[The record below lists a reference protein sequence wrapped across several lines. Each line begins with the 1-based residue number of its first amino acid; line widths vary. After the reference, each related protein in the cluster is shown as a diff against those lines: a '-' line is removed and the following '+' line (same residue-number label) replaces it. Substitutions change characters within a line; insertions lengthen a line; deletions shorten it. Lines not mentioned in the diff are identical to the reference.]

1 MQAPSEEAMSQS
13 SSNATVEQA
22 PPVKGGDAGGG
33 RQGGGGASGGGG
45 GRARRWTARFHMP
58 RWLHWGLLLLCV
70 VLAAAGTW
78 LASRQLP
85 AADAWRASRL
95 SEVGLWTWLSQPLE
109 YNAFK
114 RTVVQGDLN
123 AVYHLPGTNDVW
135 VVGDDG
141 LILHSADGGLSW
153 TQQNPPLAQRTPG
166 MADGVPD
173 GAPTDQT
180 APRVQPG
187 APATAASLDPRR
199 VRWFDWVPGL
209 SSAHAATTNA
219 LPDSRPEQAGV
230 SVALD
235 NLAEQKAPPSSQQ
248 QVQTVR
254 SPEQLKSISLPV
266 QPVAQGNAPPEVSKV
281 VKPATPKESKTPK
294 AAQKP
299 VSPKTEVAAPP
310 PATAT
315 VRAVTLVS
323 DPLRVGLKG
332 VHFINAQQGWAVGEQ
347 GVLLATNDGG
357 RRWAVQKL
365 PALVGSATLRS
376 VAFTADG
383 RRGWLVGDTG
393 VFLQTLDQGRSW
405 QQQAYVQPTKDKL
418 TGVSVSAQ
426 GLVIVVGERGH
437 AYHSVDGGENW
448 SSVVGRTGSVVAVQA
463 VSAAGKLAWQ
473 AGSQGAV
480 VRYDPGVASNIFDAG
495 RGVKDDWQG
504 ISAMADGLRVWL
516 VGAKGRILFTRE
528 GGSKWD
534 EQASLTRH
542 NLRAI
547 HVDPDGQRGWAVG
560 EHGTLLGTQ
569 DGGAHWTRLAGG
581 EDLLADFAFAADGQQ
596 GWAIGPWGTL
606 LGTRDGGASWHVH
619 TLPTVTSTGASKPE
633 AVQQPGQLRALSV
646 SADGRRIWAVG
657 DSGTLAASLDGGA
670 SWSLQV
676 LEPRSP
682 ESRDLHAVR
691 FTADGRRGW
700 VAGAHFLASTNDGGQ
715 TWVRADKGQIVI
727 VSQAFAGRDARLHL
741 NADGQQ
747 LWMSSGRN
755 VLGSRD
761 GGQVWFPQIGLPDRA
776 PQRLTDLQFTADGQR
791 GWVVGSQGVV
801 LATEDGGKS
810 WLAWNTNP
818 GGASKPMG
826 RTGTDAWLHSVAVL
840 GNGSQMW
847 AAGEGTLLQ
856 TLDGGR
862 NWQLQPAPGGDARVI
877 RFSADGKR
885 GWVAGAGASLH
896 TTTDN
901 GQHWLPLA
909 TYERHWAPWY
919 ALLLVLTGL
928 LAAALLMFVDA
939 SERVAAE
946 VDDEPVGQVAMVLS
960 SDKPVEDKASDR
972 LGFRPAVEAL
982 SAFIRNARTEPRI
995 TLAVTGEWGC
1005 GKSSVMRML
1014 QTDLKQAGFRTAWF
1028 NAWHHQQEGRQLTA
1042 LFNVV
1047 MQQAVPQF
1055 WRQPFA
1061 WLRVRSR
1068 LIWGRGW
1075 FYRSVAVAMAGAL
1088 AIGAGDLFSVGTQ
1101 PAMENLRLNFKH
1113 YILQQQ
1119 QTIVTGRTL
1128 DKLDPFRRAL
1138 AKNGTAA
1145 VAVPASGAEAASAP
1159 APADALDAAAEP
1171 GARPYSVA
1179 ELAAL
1184 AHLPPPAAGK
1194 PATLPADPCDVR
1206 ELVQALQK
1214 AVPVRP
1220 EIYCYMKHALLW
1232 EPATQMQQCGDRR
1245 DVPLER
1251 RCVFEQPLDLLATV
1265 RAHIP
1270 DGKLRPSEEQAIRDA
1285 VETVPPPTLFPW
1297 LQRSLLGGFI
1307 GFILLLFTK
1316 GWTIGGLQI
1325 LEPLKALLGQA
1336 RQAEE
1341 GKEPTGTVER
1351 CRAEFGLLTEALGG
1365 RLVIFIDDL
1374 DRCSVE
1380 TVNGLMEL
1388 TNYLVDVGQCFV
1400 VIGAAMD
1407 RVMSCITPP
1416 VKDETGTYARDY
1428 LRKLVH
1434 IELPVPEA
1442 QDRLK
1447 ELMVVVKRPKGEDD
1461 TPRWRRALDGLLTL
1475 LTNWRQQILQLVL
1488 LGAVLGILSLAFMW
1502 GRVLQEG
1509 GEGHVQDIDRAT
1521 ASASPQNRSSGM
1533 PTARNGL
1540 DQQALDAFNGNPTAD
1555 PVEPRAEASLV
1566 TAGPEAR
1573 LTPAMWWGLALVLP
1587 LAALFW
1593 RWLVSHRAEITVALG
1608 GAIRLHDSGRFMDAL
1623 DLWKE
1628 VVVAADPTPRHV
1640 KRFYNRAR
1648 LFAAYEQRDVAS
1660 RKMAATPESH
1670 LVMLAALHHTG
1681 QERLVQLKQAVS
1693 LYRSQGDDMAAQ
1705 MSGVLK
1711 VLASWPQALQDAL
1724 KAHAQM
1730 FKALPDAA
1738 QIDRFETRLRG
1749 LLVT

>member
-1 MQAPSEEAMSQS
+1 MQASSEQAMSES
-13 SSNATVEQA
+13 SSNATVE
-22 PPVKGGDAGGG
+22 PKLPVKGDDVGGG
-33 RQGGGGASGGGG
+33 GQGGGGSSGGGG
-45 GRARRWTARFHMP
+45 GRPHRWTARFHMP
-58 RWLHWGLLLLCV
+58 RWLHLGLLLLCV
-70 VLAAAGTW
+70 ILAAAGTW

-95 SEVGLWTWLSQPLE
+95 SDVGLWTWLSQPLE

-123 AVYHLPGTNDVW
+123 AVYHLPGTGEVW

-153 TQQNPPLAQRTPG
+153 TQQNPPTAQQAPVKGDAAPT
-166 MADGVPD
+166 
-173 GAPTDQT
+173 GAPT
-180 APRVQPG
+180 
-187 APATAASLDPRR
+187 ASVDLRRFRWLD
-199 VRWFDWVPGL
+199 WLPGL
-209 SSAHAATTNA
+209 PSAHAATANA
-219 LPDSRPEQAGV
+219 VPEAPLVQPGASV
-230 SVALD
+230 SAD
-235 NLAEQKAPPSSQQ
+235 NVVEQKARPSVQQ
-248 QVQTVR
+248 QVQTIR
-254 SPEQLKSISLPV
+254 SPEQLKSFSLPV
-266 QPVAQGNAPPEVSKV
+266 RPVVEGNAPPEVSKV
-281 VKPATPKESKTPK
+281 VQPVPPKATKAPPVAQKLATPKTD
-294 AAQKP
+294 
-299 VSPKTEVAAPP
+299 VVAPP
-310 PATAT
+310 PESFSA
-315 VRAVTLVS
+315 RAVSLVS
-323 DPLRVGLKG
+323 DPLRVALKG
-332 VHFINAQQGWAVGEQ
+332 VYFINAQQGWAVGEQ
-347 GVLLATNDGG
+347 GVLLATSDGG
-357 RRWAVQKL
+357 RHWAAQKL
-365 PALVGSATLRS
+365 PALVGNATLRS

-383 RRGWLVGDTG
+383 RRGWLVGDAG
-393 VFLQTLDQGRSW
+393 VFLQTADLGRTW
-405 QQQAYVQPTKDKL
+405 QAQAYVQPTKDNL
-418 TGVSVSAQ
+418 TSVSASRD
-426 GLVIVVGERGH
+426 GLVVVVGERGQ
-437 AYHSVDGGENW
+437 AYHSEDGGGKW
-448 SSVVGRTGSVVAVQA
+448 SSVVGRTGAVVPIQA
-463 VSAAGKLAWQ
+463 VSAAGKFAWQ
-473 AGSQGAV
+473 AGSKGTV
-480 VRYDPGVASNIFDAG
+480 VRYDPGVASNFFDAG
-495 RGVKDDWQG
+495 RGAKDDWQG
-504 ISAMADGLRVWL
+504 ISAMADGQRVWV
-516 VGAKGRILFTRE
+516 VGANGRILFTQE

-542 NLRAI
+542 TLRAI

-560 EHGTLLGTQ
+560 DHGTLLGTQ
-569 DGGAHWTRLAGG
+569 DGGAHWMRLAGG
-581 EDLLADFAFAADGQQ
+581 EDVLADFAFAADGQQ
-596 GWAIGPWGTL
+596 GWAIGPWGEM
-606 LGTRDGGASWHVH
+606 LGTRDGGVTWYVR
-619 TLPTVTSTGASKPE
+619 TLPAVTASGSTKPD

-657 DSGTLAASLDGGA
+657 DSGTLAASLDGGTT
-670 SWSLQV
+670 WSLQV

-691 FTADGRRGW
+691 FSADGRRGW
-700 VAGAHFLASTNDGGQ
+700 VAGARFLASTNDGGQ

-747 LWMSSGRN
+747 LWMSSGRH
-755 VLGSRD
+755 VLASRD
-761 GGQVWFPQIGLPDRA
+761 GGQVWVPQVSLPEGA
-776 PQRLTDLQFTADGQR
+776 PQRLTDLQFTGDGQR

-801 LATEDGGKS
+801 LSTEDGGKS
-810 WLAWNTNP
+810 WLAWSTSP
-818 GGASKPMG
+818 GGTSKPMG
-826 RTGTDAWLHSVAVL
+826 RTGTGAWLHSVAVL

-862 NWQLQPAPGGDARVI
+862 NWQSQPAPGGHARVI
-877 RFSADGKR
+877 RFSADGKQ
-885 GWVAGAGASLH
+885 GWVAGAGGSLH
-896 TTTDN
+896 TTFDN

-919 ALLLVLTGL
+919 VLLLLLTGL
-928 LAAALLMFVDA
+928 SAAALLVFVDA
-939 SERVAAE
+939 SGRSTAE
-946 VDDEPVGQVAMVLS
+946 AQDEPIGQVAMVLS
-960 SDKPVEDKASDR
+960 SDQPVADKASDR

-1088 AIGAGDLFSVGTQ
+1088 AVGAGDLFSVGTQ
-1101 PAMENLRLNFKH
+1101 PAMDNLRLNFKH

-1138 AKNGTAA
+1138 AKNGTTVA
-1145 VAVPASGAEAASAP
+1145 VAPASGAEAASAV
-1159 APADALDAAAEP
+1159 ASADALDASRDP
-1171 GARPYSVA
+1171 DTQPYSVA
-1179 ELAAL
+1179 ALAAL
-1184 AHLPPPAAGK
+1184 AHMPPPAAGK

-1245 DVPLER
+1245 DVAPER
-1251 RCVFEQPLDLLATV
+1251 RCVFEQPQDLLATV

-1336 RQAEE
+1336 RQVDE

-1351 CRAEFGLLTEALGG
+1351 CRAEFGLLTDALGG

-1447 ELMVVVKRPKGEDD
+1447 ELMVVVKRPKGEDSK
-1461 TPRWRRALDGLLTL
+1461 PRWRRVLDGLLTL
-1475 LTNWRQQILQLVL
+1475 LANWRQQILQLVL
-1488 LGAVLGILSLAFMW
+1488 LGAVLSILSLAFMW

-1509 GEGHVQDIDRAT
+1509 GEGHVQDIDRAAET
-1521 ASASPQNRSSGM
+1521 ASPLNRSGNKPS
-1533 PTARNGL
+1533 ALNAFDQRDL
-1540 DQQALDAFNGNPTAD
+1540 DVFNGNRSAD
-1555 PVEPRAEASLV
+1555 PVEPRAQASLV
-1566 TAGPEAR
+1566 AAGPEAR
-1573 LTPAMWWGLALVLP
+1573 LTPAMWWGLAFALP
-1587 LAALFW
+1587 LAALIW
-1593 RWLVSHRAEITVALG
+1593 RWLVSHRAAITVALG

-1660 RKMAATPESH
+1660 RKVAATPESH

-1681 QERLVQLKQAVS
+1681 PERLTQLKQAVS
-1693 LYRSQGDDMAAQ
+1693 LYQGLGRGGDIEGQLD
-1705 MSGVLK
+1705 GVLK
-1711 VLASWPQALQDAL
+1711 VLANWPQALQEAL
-1724 KAHAQM
+1724 KAHALM
-1730 FKALPDAA
+1730 FTALPDAA

>member
-1 MQAPSEEAMSQS
+1 MQAPSEQAMSES
-13 SSNATVEQA
+13 SSNATVEQRL
-22 PPVKGGDAGGG
+22 PVKGDDGGG
-33 RQGGGGASGGGG
+33 AAPGGGGASGGGG
-45 GRARRWTARFHMP
+45 DGGGGGRPHRWTARFHMP
-58 RWLHWGLLLLCV
+58 RWLHVGLLLLCV
-70 VLAAAGTW
+70 VLAAGGTW
-78 LASRQLP
+78 LANRQLP
-85 AADAWRASRL
+85 PVDAWRASRL
-95 SEVGLWTWLSQPLE
+95 ADVGLWNWLSQPLE

-123 AVYHLPGTNDVW
+123 GVYHLPGTGEVW

-141 LILHSADGGLSW
+141 LILHSGDEGRSW
-153 TQQNPPLAQRTPG
+153 KQQNPPPAQALQPTMAASASTAGLDARHQRTWDWLPG
-166 MADGVPD
+166 IP
-173 GAPTDQT
+173 
-180 APRVQPG
+180 
-187 APATAASLDPRR
+187 
-199 VRWFDWVPGL
+199 
-209 SSAHAATTNA
+209 SAHAADIVIPSQKDGSS
-219 LPDSRPEQAGV
+219 LPT
-230 SVALD
+230 
-235 NLAEQKAPPSSQQ
+235 QQ
-248 QVQTVR
+248 QAQTIR
-254 SPEQLKSISLPV
+254 SPAQLKSFASPAPV
-266 QPVAQGNAPPEVSKV
+266 VVQRPTPEVLV
-281 VKPATPKESKTPK
+281 PVPELAAAT
-294 AAQKP
+294 
-299 VSPKTEVAAPP
+299 
-310 PATAT
+310 
-315 VRAVTLVS
+315 VS
-323 DPLRVGLKG
+323 DPLRVALKG

-347 GVLLATNDGG
+347 GVLLATSDGG
-357 RRWAVQKL
+357 RHWSAQKL

-383 RRGWLVGDTG
+383 RRGWLVGDAG
-393 VFLQTLDQGRSW
+393 VFLQTADQGRTW
-405 QQQAYVQPTKDKL
+405 QPQAYVQPTRDKL
-418 TGVSVSAQ
+418 TGVSASAQ
-426 GLVIVVGERGH
+426 GLVVVVGERGQ
-437 AYHSVDGGENW
+437 AYHSEDGGENW
-448 SSVVGRTGSVVAVQA
+448 SSVVGTTGTVVPIQA
-463 VSAAGKLAWQ
+463 VSAAGKQAWQ
-473 AGSQGAV
+473 AGTQGQV
-480 VRYDPGVASNIFDAG
+480 VRYDPGVASNYYLA
-495 RGVKDDWQG
+495 RGDRNETSDWQG
-504 ISAMADGLRVWL
+504 ISAMADGQRVWV
-516 VGAKGRILFTRE
+516 VGANGLILFTEE
-528 GGSKWD
+528 GGSKWNA
-534 EQASLTRH
+534 QASLTRH

-560 EHGTLLGTQ
+560 EHGTVLGTQ
-569 DGGAHWTRLAGG
+569 DGGAHWMRLAGG
-581 EDLLADFAFAADGQQ
+581 EDVLADFAFAADGQQ

-606 LGTRDGGASWHVH
+606 LGTRDGGTTWYVH
-619 TLPTVTSTGASKPE
+619 TLPAVTTSGTTKPD

-670 SWSLQV
+670 TWSLQV

-700 VAGAHFLASTNDGGQ
+700 VAGARFLASTNDGGQ

-747 LWMSSGRN
+747 LWMSSGRH
-755 VLGSRD
+755 VLASRD
-761 GGQVWFPQIGLPDRA
+761 GGQVWVPQASLPEGA
-776 PQRLTDLQFTADGQR
+776 PQRFTDLQFTADGQR

-801 LATEDGGKS
+801 LGTEDGGKS
-810 WLAWNTNP
+810 WLAWSASP
-818 GGASKPMG
+818 GGTSKPMG

-840 GNGSQMW
+840 GNGGQMW

-862 NWQLQPAPGGDARVI
+862 NWQIQPAPGGHARVI

-885 GWVAGAGASLH
+885 GWVAGAGGNLH
-896 TTTDN
+896 TTIDN

-919 ALLLVLTGL
+919 ALLLMLTGL
-928 LAAALLMFVDA
+928 SAAALLVFVDA
-939 SERVAAE
+939 SGRSAAQVE
-946 VDDEPVGQVAMVLS
+946 DEPIGQVAMVLS
-960 SDKPVEDKASDR
+960 SDQPVEDKASDR

-1138 AKNGTAA
+1138 AKNGTTAMAA
-1145 VAVPASGAEAASAP
+1145 PASGAEATSAVAS
-1159 APADALDAAAEP
+1159 ADALDASRDP
-1171 GARPYSVA
+1171 DTQPYRMA

-1184 AHLPPPAAGK
+1184 AHLPAPAAGK

-1245 DVPLER
+1245 DVAPER
-1251 RCVFEQPLDLLATV
+1251 RCVFEQPQDLLATV

-1336 RQAEE
+1336 RQADE

-1351 CRAEFGLLTEALGG
+1351 CRAEFGLLTDALGG

-1447 ELMVVVKRPKGEDD
+1447 ELMVVVKRPKGEDGK
-1461 TPRWRRALDGLLTL
+1461 PRWQRALDGVRILLA
-1475 LTNWRQQILQLVL
+1475 NWREQILQLVL
-1488 LGAVLGILSLAFMW
+1488 LGAVLSILSLAFMW

-1509 GEGHVQDIDRAT
+1509 GEGHVQDIDRAAET
-1521 ASASPQNRSSGM
+1521 ASPLNRSGNT
-1533 PTARNGL
+1533 PAVRNGL
-1540 DQQALDAFNGNPTAD
+1540 DQRALDGLNGKLGAD
-1555 PVEPRAEASLV
+1555 PVEPRAQASLV
-1566 TAGPEAR
+1566 VAGPEAR
-1573 LTPAMWWGLALVLP
+1573 MTPAMWWALAFALPLFALV
-1587 LAALFW
+1587 W
-1593 RWLVSHRAEITVALG
+1593 RWLVTHRATLTVALG

-1660 RKMAATPESH
+1660 RQMAATPESH

-1681 QERLVQLKQAVS
+1681 PEHLTQLKQAVS
-1693 LYRSQGDDMAAQ
+1693 LYHGQGADTAAQ
-1705 MSGVLK
+1705 LDGVLK
-1711 VLASWPQALQDAL
+1711 VLANWPQALQEAL
-1724 KAHAQM
+1724 KAHALM

-1738 QIDRFETRLRG
+1738 QIDRFETRLHG
-1749 LLVT
+1749 LLVS